1 MENTWVLVANGSEAR
16 LFGLT
21 KRSEG
26 LKLLS
31 EHLHPASRM
40 KGEQLASDR
49 PGTYV
54 GDTKSVGSGSSYAE
68 ATDPK
73 DYEIDRFAHELAGA
87 LNSGRT
93 ANSYDKLVIVAPPNF
108 RGLLNKHMH
117 EQVKKLVTQHVD
129 KDYTKVNGRELMTQL
144 EPHLFPLVASS

>member
-16 LFGLT
+16 VFGLT

-54 GDTKSVGSGSSYAE
+54 GDTKSMGSGSSYTE

-73 DYEIDRFAHELAGA
+73 DYEIDRFAHELADT
-87 LNSGRT
+87 LNSGRN
-93 ANSYDKLVIVAPPNF
+93 ANSYEKLVIVAPPGF
-108 RGLLNKHMH
+108 RGLLNKHMCD
-117 EQVKKLVTQHVD
+117 QVKKRVSRQID
-129 KDYTKVNGRELMTQL
+129 KDYTKVNDRELMGQL
-144 EPHLFPLVASS
+144 EPHLFPLVS